1 LQESHLPDVQLQEC
15 GFPEVGGAPP
25 LGSSSMSAT
34 RLLVLGV
41 VRGYGRAH
49 GYRIGTDLLSWGAGE
64 WANVKWGS
72 IYHALHMLTERGLLH
87 ASNEV
92 AGRTEY
98 ELTERGEAEYMKLLR
113 EALRRPQPRPD
124 FLGAALAMLPS
135 LPREEA
141 IALLKQR
148 LAALEEA
155 RDKARAQID
164 ALVEPPHVREL
175 FGLWEHQAAGGAE
188 WTRGLIARLEAGA
201 YPMAGEPGSPGRPGS
216 WESLKFPPHPPRD
229 A

>member
-1 LQESHLPDVQLQEC
+1 
-15 GFPEVGGAPP
+15 
-25 LGSSSMSAT
+25 MSAT
-34 RLLVLGV
+34 RLLVLGI

-49 GYRIGTDLLSWGAGE
+49 GYRIGNDLLSWGADE

-72 IYHALHMLTERGLLH
+72 IYHALRSLTEGGFLLDH
-87 ASNEV
+87 NDV

-98 ELTERGEAEYMKLLR
+98 ELTERGEAEYLKLLR
-113 EALRRPQPRPD
+113 DALRRPLPRPD

-148 LAALEEA
+148 LEALEA
-155 RDKARAQID
+155 QRDKARAQID

-188 WTRGLIARLEAGA
+188 WTRGLIERLEAGA
-201 YPMAGEPGSPGRPGS
+201 YPMAGEPRSPGKPGS
-216 WESLKFPPHPPRD
+216 WDALKFPPYPPRD
-229 A
+229 G